1 MISENF
7 ILAYVV
13 FLLLLFIA
21 LMFYVI
27 ASEWATLFPRNANKS
42 WNFL

>member
-27 ASEWATLFPRNANKS
+27 ASE
-42 WNFL
+42 

>member
-1 MISENF
+1 MIPEDLIF
-7 ILAYVV
+7 AYVA

-27 ASEWATLFPRNANKS
+27 ASE
-42 WNFL
+42 